1 MDPQN
6 LQSED
11 RSTGLTPNR
20 EYTFTWDMQPDDYVF
35 KKGDRLGVVVLS
47 SDYNYT
53 IRPKA
58 GAKITIDPE
67 RSHIMLPVQGGVKA
81 FK

>member
-1 MDPQN
+1 
-6 LQSED
+6 
-11 RSTGLTPNR
+11 
-20 EYTFTWDMQPDDYVF
+20 MQPDDYVF
-35 KKGDRLGVVVLS
+35 KKGDRMGVVVLS

-53 IRPKA
+53 IRPGA
-58 GAKITIDPE
+58 GTKITIDPE